1 VVALK
6 TAKMS
11 GQAHVVFRDIQTA
24 TQAMRALQSFEFFGK
39 EMVNSPFIYDS
50 IELQLTIP
58 RK

>member
-24 TQAMRALQSFEFFGK
+24 TQAMRALQGFEFFGK
-39 EMVNSPFIYDS
+39 EMVIWVFSVCMDWALADDI
-50 IELQLTIP
+50 
-58 RK
+58 